1 MESEPK
7 KPVEPELPLEEL
19 EGGIFETY
27 ANVIDADWSLTDV
40 TLRFMQIVYV
50 PKDDGATTK
59 NRELI
64 ILEKANITIPWWSA
78 KVMAGMLT
86 NLVQSY
92 EAVNGELK
100 QPGLPPGPSAPPDPS
115 APRPK
120 AES

>member
-1 MESEPK
+1 MESEQ
-7 KPVEPELPLEEL
+7 KPVEPGLPLEASG
-19 EGGIFETY
+19 GGIFETY

-59 NRELI
+59 NRELVI
-64 ILEKANITIPWWSA
+64 VEKANITIPWRSA
-78 KVMAGMLT
+78 KVTAILLA

-100 QPGLPPGPSAPPDPS
+100 QPILPSPSINPSA
-115 APRPK
+115 
-120 AES
+120 